1 MKNALR
7 VIPIIVLVLP
17 GIALAAAPT
26 TLKELVGM
34 LVDIL
39 NTATVVLIA
48 AALVAFLYGAAYNL
62 IKAGER
68 GGTALREFLVW
79 GVIILFVMV
88 SIWGILNLLQA
99 TLFGSG
105 GSGSSDGYGNDSIEE
120 EMSDSVYFGPTAT
133 DGSNISF

>member
-1 MKNALR
+1 MKRILTFGPVVVLAL
-7 VIPIIVLVLP
+7 PLVVF
-17 GIALAAAPT
+17 AAPS

-39 NTATVVLIA
+39 NTATTVLIA
-48 AALVAFLYGAAYNL
+48 AALVAFLYGVAYNM

-68 GGTALREFLVW
+68 GGAALREFVVW

-88 SIWGILNLLQA
+88 SIWGILNLLQQ

-105 GSGSSDGYGNDSIEE
+105 GTSNPNGNDTTQDELQ
-120 EMSDSVYFGPTAT
+120 DANYFGAPTN
-133 DGSNISF
+133 DPGSNISF